1 MPQIVLMMGKYKRF
15 GIACGLDKL
24 GRGMKRIESREKG
37 RQNCENSNRSSRRNV
52 IMKWRRRCERDKR
65 KSGNVNR
72 IKQESGR
79 RLVIVRSR
87 HGRANMLDLTDHV
100 EMLAETVQPRPANM
114 MAGGRKF
121 KDA

>member
-15 GIACGLDKL
+15 GIACRLDKI
-24 GRGMKRIESREKG
+24 GRGMKRIESRKNG
-37 RQNCENSNRSSRRNV
+37 QQNCENSKRSSRRNV
-52 IMKWRRRCERDKR
+52 IKKRRRLCKGDKR

-72 IKQESGR
+72 IKQENGW
-79 RLVIVRSR
+79 RLIIVRSR
-87 HGRANMLDLTDHV
+87 HGRANMPDLTDHV
-100 EMLAETVQPRPANM
+100 EILEETVQPRPANI